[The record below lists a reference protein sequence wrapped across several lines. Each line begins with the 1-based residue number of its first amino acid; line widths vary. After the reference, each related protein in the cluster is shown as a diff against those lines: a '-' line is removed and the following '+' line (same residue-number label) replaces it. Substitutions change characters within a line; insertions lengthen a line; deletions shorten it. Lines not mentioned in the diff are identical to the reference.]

1 MLATPW
7 RLQTDVAMLERRL
20 AEQGHVVVEEVP
32 NSWSKE
38 GRQWGGQKW
47 NDVLH
52 RSDLYMC
59 LCCVCEKVKGSLRR
73 TIILYY
79 VVWV

>member
-38 GRQWGGQKW
+38 GRQWGGQKC

-52 RSDLYMC
+52 RSDL
-59 LCCVCEKVKGSLRR
+59 CVC
-73 TIILYY
+73 
-79 VVWV
+79 VVCVRK